1 MKNEKNF
8 MVEKIRTQYVE
19 REYTELDELKAL
31 DRKVKRPAT
40 VFGYVLGSV
49 SALVAGTGMSLVM
62 TDIGSTIGLENSMAL
77 GIVIGFIGIALCAAT
92 YPIYKKILDT
102 RKASYKE
109 RIIALADKITD

>member
-19 REYTELDELKAL
+19 REYTELDELKSL

-40 VFGYVLGSV
+40 VFGYVFGSV

-62 TDIGSTIGLENSMAL
+62 TDIGSTFGLENSMAL
-77 GIVIGFIGIALCAAT
+77 GIVIGVIGIALCTAT
-92 YPIYKKILDT
+92 FPIYKTILGA

-109 RIIALADKITD
+109 RIIALADKIAD